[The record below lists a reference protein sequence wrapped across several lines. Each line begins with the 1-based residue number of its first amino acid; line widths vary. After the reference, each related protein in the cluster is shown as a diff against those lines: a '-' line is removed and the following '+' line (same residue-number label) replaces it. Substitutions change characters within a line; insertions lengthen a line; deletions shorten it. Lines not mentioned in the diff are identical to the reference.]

1 MAKRFLLPLLAAI
14 IIVAM
19 VVPGCG
25 EPDPVDP
32 VDPIEVWEP
41 IEIDFIIRQD
51 LYVPMF
57 PAAGEYFGD
66 LFDEAGF
73 LVNRLRLTGPEAFAI
88 WIPDDPMLGTYSAY
102 TGGWGI
108 TSIPRDYAS
117 NFYARDTK
125 FLRPWPR
132 WLVLDPPAEY
142 LEAAEALY
150 NREYATL
157 AEREAL
163 FTTAAYEGMKFS
175 GQILLADVA
184 GTLPFT
190 VNVNLMH
197 DTCYGIG
204 WAWPQ
209 TIHYHDEWVPEV
221 GGDMIGEQYFMLSE
235 PWNPVDGSGA
245 SADLNIFRT
254 ALQESGMMPDG
265 RDGHY
270 WPWRI
275 ESAVVTTKTGLPI
288 AAPIDWDGDLVHNT
302 ENTITAP
309 DTAWVDWDAE
319 NQVFITVGQKM
330 DPGSD
335 YYDPDFDNTAA
346 RKSVV
351 TYPSDIFDV
360 PMHDGTTLSPA
371 DFVMS
376 IIMGFDHGDPE
387 SDIYDEAQAGPLA
400 AFLANHRGVEIT
412 SLDPLTIESY
422 NNLWSLDADWNVATW
437 FPSYGLYGQFAPW
450 HLISIGWLGEAA
462 GDISW
467 GTEKADEAGVVWMDY
482 TKGPSLDILEGY
494 LETAT
499 TDDFIPYY
507 DTIAAFYADYD
518 GEASAELDAEIAA
531 RYAALDAWFTE
542 KGHFWVST
550 SPLYLE
556 SVEPVAKIV
565 ELRRFEAHPDDADRW
580 FFLMEDHEGFDQG
593 RVVPVEP
600 IPARTGAWVDSITI
614 RAGTAGAAVD
624 QLKTD
629 GIQVWFMLGILDPG
643 LSTTIEVHPNIQGRE
658 GFGSFAEI
666 MFNVAGDEDGRFV
679 NGMPNP
685 FYHPKIREAFQW
697 MVDRDFIV
705 GEILG
710 GRGSAIYAFAGSN
723 FPEYDRYGALFDAIA
738 VMYRQDKPKALDI
751 ITTEMEALGFE
762 LRAIGANEYWH
773 YQVS

>member
-1 MAKRFLLPLLAAI
+1 MARKFLLPLMALILVMAI
-14 IIVAM
+14 AI
-19 VVPGCG
+19 PGC
-25 EPDPVDP
+25 EPTEPV
-32 VDPIEVWEP
+32 EVWEP

-66 LFDEAGF
+66 LFEEAGF
-73 LVNRLRLTGPEAFAI
+73 LVNRMRLTGPEAFAI

-117 NFYARDTK
+117 NFYARDTG

-132 WLVLDPPAEY
+132 WLVLDPHPEY
-142 LEAAEALY
+142 LAAAEALY
-150 NREYATL
+150 NRDYTTP

-163 FTTAAYEGMKFS
+163 FTTAAWEGMVFS

-190 VNVNLMH
+190 ADVNLMH

-209 TIHYHDEWVPEV
+209 TIHYHDEWVPEA
-221 GGDMIGEQYFMLSE
+221 GGTMIGEQYFMLSE

-245 SADLNIFRT
+245 SADLNIFRN

-275 ESAVVTTKTGLPI
+275 ESAAVTVRDDLPI
-288 AAPIDWDGDLVHNT
+288 TAPIDWDGDLTLDT
-302 ENTITAP
+302 EAEITAP
-309 DTAWVDWDAE
+309 DTAWVGWNATTQE
-319 NQVFITVGQKM
+319 FITVGEKM
-330 DPGSD
+330 DSESI

-351 TYPSDIFDV
+351 TYPADIFDL

-376 IIMGFDHGDPE
+376 IIMAFDHGDPE
-387 SDIYDEAQAGPLA
+387 SDIYDEAQAGRLSS
-400 AFLANHRGVEIT
+400 FLANLRGVEIT

-422 NNLWSLDADWNVATW
+422 SNLWYLDADWNVATW

-450 HLISIGWLGEAA
+450 HVISIGWLGEAA
-462 GDISW
+462 GDITW
-467 GTEKADEAGVVWMDY
+467 GTEKAKELDVVWMDY
-482 TKGPSLDILEGY
+482 TKGPSIDILAGY
-494 LETAT
+494 LTAAT

-507 DTIAAFYADYD
+507 DAIAAVYADWN
-518 GEASAELDAEIAA
+518 GEASAELDAEITA
-531 RYAALDAWFTE
+531 RYAALAAWADPDTG

-550 SPLYLE
+550 SPLYLDN
-556 SVEPVAKIV
+556 VEPTAKIV
-565 ELRRFEAHPDDADRW
+565 ELARFVDHPDAADRF
-580 FFLMEDHEGFDQG
+580 FFLMEDHEGDDQG
-593 RVVPVEP
+593 RVPPVEP
-600 IPARTGAWVDSITI
+600 IPAARTGAWIDGITI
-614 RAGTAGAAVD
+614 REGTAGGAVD
-624 QLKTD
+624 QLQND
-629 GIQVWFMLGILDPG
+629 AIQIWFMLGILDPE
-643 LSTTIEVHPNIQGRE
+643 LSTTIEVHPNIQSRE
-658 GFGSFAEI
+658 SYGSFAEI
-666 MFNVAGDEDGRFV
+666 MFNVAGDEDGRFLD
-679 NGMPNP
+679 GMPNP
-685 FYHPKIREAFQW
+685 FYYPEIREAFQW
-697 MVDRDFIV
+697 MVDREDQIV

-738 VMYRQDKPKALDI
+738 DEYQQDKPRALGI
-751 ITTEMEALGFE
+751 ITTKMEALGYE